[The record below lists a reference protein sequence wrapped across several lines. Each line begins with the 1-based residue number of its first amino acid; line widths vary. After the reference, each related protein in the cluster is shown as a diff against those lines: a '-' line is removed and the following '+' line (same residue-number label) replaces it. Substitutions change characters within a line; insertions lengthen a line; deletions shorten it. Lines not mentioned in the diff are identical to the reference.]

1 MSVRESRALRDRT
14 DGTQKQVKGLRTPA
28 DQALQEASQQVE
40 PRVTQVRADIS
51 ARQQSAGEGADGATE
66 KAHSQWERMTAD
78 AARRMSRLPDR
89 IDRKQDEF
97 GDIAPE
103 LEAAASRGRCA
114 RCLALRLADNRANP
128 GRCA

>member
-1 MSVRESRALRDRT
+1 MSSSAQSQALRDRT

-66 KAHSQWERMTAD
+66 KAHS
-78 AARRMSRLPDR
+78 
-89 IDRKQDEF
+89 
-97 GDIAPE
+97 
-103 LEAAASRGRCA
+103 
-114 RCLALRLADNRANP
+114 
-128 GRCA
+128 